1 MCSQATHIHHNLN
14 TDGELHYHKQNEVSE
29 AYFSE
34 VLFAIIPS
42 VPVSLILNLPF
53 PTLPAAGLEAVQGQK
68 HRSNSLVHNNTAAS
82 KEEQRSSCSNPNS
95 WRCKKHRLTRA
106 LTSTTW
112 FSVAQHNSL
121 QNSVKLQFQYIHL
134 EAGVLL
140 FWIMPAHCL
149 CPTCELC
156 HVDSI
161 DKLSWST
168 FPQVT
173 HKLA

>member
-1 MCSQATHIHHNLN
+1 MVNCT
-14 TDGELHYHKQNEVSE
+14 TTNEVSE

-68 HRSNSLVHNNTAAS
+68 HRSNSLVHNNTAAN

-112 FSVAQHNSL
+112 FSVPQHKHS
-121 QNSVKLQFQYIHL
+121 
-134 EAGVLL
+134 A
-140 FWIMPAHCL
+140 
-149 CPTCELC
+149 ELC
-156 HVDSI
+156 QAAISMHPSGSMSCALMDNACSLP
-161 DKLSWST
+161 LSPMNFVMLTQLINS
-168 FPQVT
+168 PGAPS
-173 HKLA
+173 HKRHINLLKILIFFFRKQDYWEL